1 MFILVEAY
9 VSLSMC
15 RGSEVTPITQSCRN
29 LVVISLNV
37 NCCELSTNYRKLNN
51 ALAIV
56 RASES
61 RKGYFRIDVVFPF
74 VFWF

>member
-15 RGSEVTPITQSCRN
+15 RGSEVTPITQS
-29 LVVISLNV
+29 LLLALLFSLNV
-37 NCCELSTNYRKLNN
+37 TCCELSTNYRTLNN